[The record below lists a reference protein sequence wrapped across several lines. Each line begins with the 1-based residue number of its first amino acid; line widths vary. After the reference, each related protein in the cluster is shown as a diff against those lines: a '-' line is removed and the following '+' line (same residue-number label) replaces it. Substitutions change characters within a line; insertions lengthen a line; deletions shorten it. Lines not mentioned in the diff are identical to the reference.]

1 MPYAAV
7 NGQRLYYEDSG
18 GERPVLA
25 FSHGLLMDHEMFAPQ
40 VAAFKD
46 RYRCIVW
53 DERGHGRTA
62 GERIEPFTYYDSAD
76 DLAALLAHLGVREA
90 VLVGMSQGGYLSLR
104 CALTHPQLVRALIL
118 IDTQAQTEDPSKTP
132 AYRQM
137 LETWAAQGL
146 PEAIADTIAQIILGP
161 AGEATLAGGAS
172 APAAAVDLAPIAAAW
187 KAKWRTWQPHNLMAC
202 FETLVGRD
210 DLSPRLGEIQAPT
223 LVIHGEADIAITL
236 DRARDM
242 AARLPHAEWVTIPGA
257 GHASNLTHP
266 APVNAAIERFL
277 ARL

>member
-1 MPYAAV
+1 MPYAQV

-46 RYRCIVW
+46 RFRCIVW
-53 DERGHGRTA
+53 DERGHGNTA
-62 GERIEPFTYYDSAD
+62 GDSIAPFTYYDSAG
-76 DLAALLAHLGVREA
+76 DLAALLRHLGVRQA

-104 CALTHPQLVRALIL
+104 CALTHPELVRALIL

-137 LETWAAQGL
+137 LETWASQGL
-146 PEAIADTIAQIILGP
+146 PEAIAETIEQIILGP
-161 AGEATLAGGAS
+161 NWPG
-172 APAAAVDLAPIAAAW
+172 AAAW
-187 KAKWRTWQPHNLMAC
+187 KAKWRQWQPHNLLAC
-202 FETLVGRD
+202 FETLVSRD
-210 DLSPRLGEIQAPT
+210 DLSPRLGEIQVPA
-223 LVIHGEADIAITL
+223 LVIHGEADIAISL

-242 AARLPHAEWVTIPGA
+242 AARLPRAELVTIPGA
-257 GHASNLTHP
+257 GHAANLTHP
-266 APVNAAIERFL
+266 EPVNAAIERFVS
-277 ARL
+277 RL